1 MKPTIEE
8 LMLQIIST
16 AAIISLQGKW
26 HVFAFLHGKCGSLDV
41 RVSSAEAD
49 EEESF
54 SAAYFAHAEGW
65 GGFTPEQSAEHCLQ
79 SLTDQLAWIQGYLE
93 MPAVP
98 ALEAAA

>member
-16 AAIISLQGKW
+16 AVMVSLQGKC
-26 HVFAFLHGKCGSLDV
+26 HAFAFLHGTCGSLDLY
-41 RVSSAEAD
+41 VSDAETG
-49 EEESF
+49 EERSF
-54 SAAYFAHAEGW
+54 FNAYFSHKESW

-79 SLTDQLAWIQGYLE
+79 TLTDQLAWIQGYLE
-93 MPAVP
+93 LPEAP